1 MERYMEEYDIVL
13 VDDQTMEIPSKIFCY
28 IHNECEQVDNDIID
42 GFSVDMENSI
52 EKLDLEQY
60 ATPPDIAVSLIQH
73 INYDVKNLDNCFVA
87 DLGCGTGTLLVGVLL
102 TGARFVVGID
112 IDQNSLEIC
121 RSNITTFTS
130 SEMCF
135 DLIQMNLRIGQ
146 IPEKLHGIFD
156 LVITNPPFGTKKGTE
171 GADVDFVNAA
181 LLLAKPRGGRV
192 YSLHKSS
199 TRKFLERRFCRAE
212 KENGE
217 FIRVERVAEMRWNLD
232 QSYRFHKKQSVDIA
246 VDLFMFERNRVDH
259 GNEF

>member
-1 MERYMEEYDIVL
+1 MKPKQL
-13 VDDQTMEIPSKIFCY
+13 VNLLHKLDSFRDP
-28 IHNECEQVDNDIID
+28 
-42 GFSVDMENSI
+42 
-52 EKLDLEQY
+52 KLDLEQY

-73 INYDVKNLDNCFVA
+73 INYDVENLDNCFVA

-130 SEMCF
+130 SEMCY

-146 IPEKLHGIFD
+146 IPEQLHGIFD